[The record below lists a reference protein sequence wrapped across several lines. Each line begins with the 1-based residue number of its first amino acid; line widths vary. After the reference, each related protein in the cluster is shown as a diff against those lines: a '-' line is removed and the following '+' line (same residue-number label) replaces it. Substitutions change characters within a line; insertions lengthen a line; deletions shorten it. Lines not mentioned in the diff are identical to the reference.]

1 MFNQDNFQNLVGS
14 RYEKSE
20 VWREEGKKRAN
31 KILEREKEEGKLACE
46 WENERGKWDLR
57 GDKRFLQLEI
67 YFQNY
72 NFLINCTKLK
82 VECFLTLIIFYKK
95 KNL

>member
-1 MFNQDNFQNLVGS
+1 VGS

-46 WENERGKWDLR
+46 
-57 GDKRFLQLEI
+57 
-67 YFQNY
+67 
-72 NFLINCTKLK
+72 
-82 VECFLTLIIFYKK
+82 
-95 KNL
+95 